1 MSDLAADLDLIRN
14 AAEAAGRLALA
25 ERDAGLKVW
34 SKSGGSPVTS
44 ADMAVDQLLRDTL
57 LGAPEAP
64 PSPPLLL
71 MVLLSALGFC
81 LSCSSTALRRAE
93 ETLSK

>member
-25 ERDAGLKVW
+25 ERDSGLKVW

-44 ADMAVDQLLRDTL
+44 ADMLKKVAAVIDHPRPFIRSDDYFGPDRRRRDDPAYA
-57 LGAPEAP
+57 GPE
-64 PSPPLLL
+64 
-71 MVLLSALGFC
+71 
-81 LSCSSTALRRAE
+81 RR
-93 ETLSK
+93 KDRHG